1 MNMLEKAIF
10 AKLKSFFA
18 FIAAIFFTKFT
29 AFYFAFS
36 TLYSSLSNKSAK
48 EFFTSMAKDFFVFVS
63 YVILKDIAIE
73 SNIEIFLYLAYSVL
87 FFHVFNRVEAVLS
100 TDGNSTT
107 LNMLKNIFKKFNA
120 IFKK

>member
-1 MNMLEKAIF
+1 MLDAIL

-36 TLYSSLSNKSAK
+36 TIHSTLSSKTLK
-48 EFFTSMAKDFFVFVS
+48 EFSTSMIKDFFVFVS
-63 YVILKDIAIE
+63 YFVLKDIAIE
-73 SNIEIFLYLAYSVL
+73 SSIEIFLYLAYSVL
-87 FFHVFNRVEAVLS
+87 FFHVFNRVETVLY
-100 TDGNSTT
+100 TDSNSTT